1 MRTPHFWA
9 VILDTP
15 LVPVWAVLVVLAG
28 CICDACGQAWRELQQ
43 IRQIQRQQED
53 RPPEKI

>member
-15 LVPVWAVLVVLAG
+15 LVPLWAVLVVLAG
-28 CICDACGQAWRELQQ
+28 YVCVAFGRAWREL
-43 IRQIQRQQED
+43 RQIQRQQED